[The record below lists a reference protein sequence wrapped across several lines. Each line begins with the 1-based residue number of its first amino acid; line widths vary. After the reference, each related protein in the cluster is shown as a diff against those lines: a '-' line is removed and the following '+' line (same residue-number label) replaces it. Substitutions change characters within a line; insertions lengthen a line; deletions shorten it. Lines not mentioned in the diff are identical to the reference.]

1 MNKKKEAKA
10 LKVINGHRGKKIVYE
25 TYQETRPEMAQKYLE
40 FIAKNEDA
48 TYIKWNEVK
57 QKFV

>member
-1 MNKKKEAKA
+1 MKKKEEKA
-10 LKVINGHRGKKIVYE
+10 LKVINSHRGKKIVYE
-25 TYQETRPEMAQKYLE
+25 TYQESHPEMAQKYLE

-48 TYIKWNEVK
+48 TYIKWDEVK